1 MSAKFFLDTNIV
13 VYTFDSGA
21 PKKKRRA
28 QELVEQ
34 ALRTQEGMV
43 STQVVQ
49 EFLNV
54 ATTKFSVPLK
64 LSDTQQYLQDVLGP
78 LCLVFPSIDL
88 YRQALVLQQ
97 DMQYSF
103 YDSLIIAGALQADCD
118 ALYSED
124 LQHGQQIRGMRILN
138 PFISSSS

>member
-54 ATTKFSVPLK
+54 ATSKFTAPLTF
-64 LSDTQQYLQDVLGP
+64 SDAQQYLHDVLAP
-78 LCLVFPSIDL
+78 LCTVFPSIDL
-88 YRQALVLQQ
+88 FRQALVIQQ
-97 DMQYSF
+97 DTRYSF
-103 YDSLIIAGALQADCD
+103 YDSMIIGGALQAGCD
-118 ALYSED
+118 TLYSED
-124 LQHGQQIRGMRILN
+124 FPHGQQIRGLRILN
-138 PFISSSS
+138 PFTAFS

>member
-13 VYTFDSGA
+13 VYTFDVRA

-34 ALRTQEGMV
+34 ALRTQQGVV

-54 ATTKFSVPLK
+54 ATRKFAVPLK

-88 YRQALVLQQ
+88 YRQALILQQ
-97 DMQYSF
+97 DTQYSF
-103 YDSLIIAGALQADCD
+103 YDSLIIGGALQAGCD
-118 ALYSED
+118 MLYSED
-124 LQHGQQIRGMRILN
+124 LQHGQHIRGLQILN
-138 PFISSSS
+138 PFLSPS

>member
-21 PKKKRRA
+21 QKKKYRA

-34 ALRTQEGMV
+34 ALRSHEGVV

-54 ATTKFSVPLK
+54 ATTKFSAPLTF
-64 LSDTQQYLQDVLGP
+64 SDAQQYLHDVLAP
-78 LCLVFPSIDL
+78 LCTVFPSIDL
-88 YRQALVLQQ
+88 FRNALALQQ
-97 DMQYSF
+97 ETRFSF
-103 YDSLIIAGALQADCD
+103 YDSLIIGGALQAGCD

-124 LQHGQQIRGMRILN
+124 LQHNQQIRGLRILN
-138 PFISSSS
+138 PFLSSS

>member
-13 VYTFDSGA
+13 VYTFDVRA

-34 ALRTQEGMV
+34 ALRTQQGVV

-54 ATTKFSVPLK
+54 ATRKFAVPLK
-64 LSDTQQYLQDVLGP
+64 LSDAQQYLQDVLSP

-88 YRQALVLQQ
+88 YRQALALQQ
-97 DMQYSF
+97 ETQYSF
-103 YDSLIIAGALQADCD
+103 YDSLIIGGALQAGCD
-118 ALYSED
+118 MLYSED
-124 LQHGQQIRGMRILN
+124 LQHGQHIRGLHIRN
-138 PFISSSS
+138 PFLSLS